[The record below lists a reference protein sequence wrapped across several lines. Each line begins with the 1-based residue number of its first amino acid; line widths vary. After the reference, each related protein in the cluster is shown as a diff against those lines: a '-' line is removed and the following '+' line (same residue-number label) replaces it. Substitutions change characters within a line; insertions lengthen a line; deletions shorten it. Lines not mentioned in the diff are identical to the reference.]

1 MVNWSCRGI
10 IEKGNLF
17 MENLNQYI
25 DHTLLKPEATEKDV
39 DRVVKEAI
47 DNHFYSVMINPYW
60 VSYVHNL
67 LANTNVKTATV
78 IGFPLGANTTNIKVA
93 ETNQAIE
100 DGADE
105 VDMVMNIGEFKGGNY
120 KAVQEDIQS
129 VVTAAHKRNTLI
141 KVIIENA
148 LLTDG
153 EIAKAADIVANAGAD
168 FVKTSTGFSTS
179 GAKAHDVAIMK
190 KAVGDRIKV
199 KAAGGIH
206 TAQDAED
213 MIKAGASRLG
223 TSASLKIIGKE

>member
-1 MVNWSCRGI
+1 M
-10 IEKGNLF
+10 EK
-17 MENLNQYI
+17 LNQYI
-25 DHTLLKPEATEKDV
+25 DHTLLKPEATQEDV

-47 DNHFYSVMINPYW
+47 DNDFYSVMINPYW
-60 VSYVHNL
+60 VSHVHNL
-67 LANTNVKTATV
+67 LAATNVKTATV

-93 ETNQAIE
+93 EANQAIE

-120 KAVQEDIQS
+120 QAVQEDIQS

-148 LLTDG
+148 LLTDD
-153 EIAKAADIVANAGAD
+153 EIAKASDIVANTGAD

-206 TAQDAED
+206 SAEDAEN

>member
-1 MVNWSCRGI
+1 
-10 IEKGNLF
+10 

-60 VSYVHNL
+60 VSHVHNL

-148 LLTDG
+148 LLTDD

-206 TAQDAED
+206 TSQDAED